1 RLPQPLETQ
10 NKSSNLLFFAFFI
23 SLFFKKTVKGQI
35 LKRLAPPTKIDYLNI
50 TKGLNPQRLET
61 HTQSK

>member
-1 RLPQPLETQ
+1 MYLGRCG
-10 NKSSNLLFFAFFI
+10 I
-23 SLFFKKTVKGQI
+23 IFKKTVKGQI